1 MSTKK
6 ENEQVT
12 EQPKVTAVTVNKAE
26 SKNTKVA
33 PVQQLIYVGPT
44 IKGIV
49 VENTVFRNGLPEE
62 LKKKM
67 EEVPA
72 MKSLL
77 VGVDNLAKVKAAM
90 NRESSAES
98 LCYKKILESMEKGE

>member
-6 ENEQVT
+6 ESEQV
-12 EQPKVTAVTVNKAE
+12 KITAAAVNAAE

-33 PVQQLIYVGPT
+33 PVQQLVYVGPT
-44 IKGIV
+44 IRGIA
-49 VENTVFRNGLPEE
+49 VENTVFKNGLPEE
-62 LKKKM
+62 LKKKV

-90 NRESSAES
+90 NREGSAES
-98 LCYKKILESMEKGE
+98 LCYKKILESIEKGD